1 MSNYE
6 SLQRK
11 RNFTVGIFAVAA
23 ICALMWLVYKFEDL
37 PIRIGELRSFQM
49 FVQFPT
55 ASGVQEKTAVRFC
68 GYQIGR
74 VSHVKPPEILKDL
87 NSGQF
92 YHQTVV
98 VLKIDRKYDNIPAN
112 SEVKLMSRGLGS
124 SYIELKAPPFDVK
137 EPDGDF
143 LGPGALLQGST
154 GVTSEFFPEGSQK
167 KLEQLVD
174 SLQIL
179 IRNANDI
186 IGDPENKENLKS
198 TLASLSEATEQATSS
213 LKEFQNF
220 SAAGAKTLG
229 SAEVGLQRVFDSIV
243 DTSIE
248 LKSATAQM
256 RQIMEKVNSGQ
267 GSAGKFVNDGRLYEN
282 LLENSEQV
290 QVLLEELKLFV
301 AELPDKGVPIKLK

>member
-1 MSNYE
+1 M
-6 SLQRK
+6 
-11 RNFTVGIFAVAA
+11 GIFAVVA

-37 PIRIGELRSFQM
+37 PIRIGGLRSFQM

-74 VSHVKPPEILKDL
+74 VAHVKPPEILKDL
-87 NSGQF
+87 NTGQF

-112 SEVKLMSRGLGS
+112 AEVKLMTRGLGS
-124 SYIELKAPPFDVK
+124 SYIEFKAPPFDVK
-137 EPDGDF
+137 EMDGDF
-143 LGPGALLQGST
+143 LGPGTLLQGST
-154 GVTSEFFPEGSQK
+154 GMTSEFFPEGSQK

-174 SLQIL
+174 SFEIL

-186 IGDPENKENLKS
+186 LGDPENKKNLKS
-198 TLASLSEATEQATSS
+198 TLTSLSEATQQATDS

-229 SAEVGLQRVFDSIV
+229 NAEAGLRRVFDSIV
-243 DTSIE
+243 ETSVE
-248 LKSATAQM
+248 LKSTTAQL
-256 RQIMEKVNSGQ
+256 RLILEKVNSGQ

-282 LLENSEQV
+282 LLENSEQIH
-290 QVLLEELKLFV
+290 VLLEELKLFI